1 MTFSIRTANLRTLNS
16 LTKYPSIPTYHTL
29 GDKGRL
35 AEPAIAFDGPVVG
48 TEKVDG
54 TNARIVFLPDGTY
67 LLGSREEL
75 LYASGDLIGNPALGI
90 VEHLRPVA
98 DALREKR
105 LDAGGITVV
114 FGEVYGGN
122 VTAHSKQYTGEKR
135 VGYRVFDVVRLTD
148 YETPLTW
155 SAEQLSGWRESGGQ
169 PFVTEDALMA
179 FTREHSLETTPRILE
194 EDGAA
199 MPKDLEGAFAW
210 LRSHAPAT
218 RCALDAGAGQHPEG
232 IVVRTRDRRTIA
244 KLRYEDYE
252 RTLRAKR

>member
-1 MTFSIRTANLRTLNS
+1 MTFSVRTTNLRLLNS
-16 LTKYPSIPTYHTL
+16 LTKYPSIPTYHAL

-54 TNARIVFLPDGTY
+54 TNARMVFLPDGTW
-67 LLGSREEL
+67 LLGSREEFL
-75 LYASGDLIGNPALGI
+75 CASGDLIGNPALGI
-90 VEHLRPVA
+90 VEHLRPLA

-122 VTAHSKQYTGEKR
+122 VTAHSKQYTAQKR
-135 VGYRVFDVVRLTD
+135 VGYRVFDVLRLTD
-148 YETPLTW
+148 FETPLAW
-155 SAEQLSGWRESGGQ
+155 SAEQLAGWRESGGQ
-169 PFVTEDALMA
+169 PFVSEDALGA
-179 FTREHSLETTPRILE
+179 FAREHGLETTPRILE
-194 EDGAA
+194 LDGAA
-199 MPKDLEGAFAW
+199 LPKGLEDAAAW
-210 LRSHAPAT
+210 LKAHAPET
-218 RCALDAGAGQHPEG
+218 RCALDAGAGRHPEG

-252 RTLRAKR
+252 RTLRGKR